1 MQYYYSSFIHGLF
14 VSFPWSKVTHV
25 KPQGEGIC
33 ITTHSITIN
42 CASFERGDHLSE
54 NHIDLTVSRQ
64 IYWKNKNKKGTIRII
79 RVQLN
84 QDECNGCLKK
94 GAESGGPGY
103 LNIGSWSL
111 FCWWRGPWTS
121 GDRAGS
127 SSMWN
132 SAETSGFRSER
143 QATGSDPKSLQRS
156 KAINCWV
163 FCCSREHLSANAIIF
178 RAVIQ
183 RWLTTFDFIRMC
195 ASG

>member
-1 MQYYYSSFIHGLF
+1 MQYYYSSFINVLF
-14 VSFPWSKVTHV
+14 VSFPWCKVTHV
-25 KPQGEGIC
+25 KPQGEGIS
-33 ITTHSITIN
+33 ISTHSITIN
-42 CASFERGDHLSE
+42 CASFERGDHLLE
-54 NHIDLTVSRQ
+54 NHNYLTVSQ
-64 IYWKNKNKKGTIRII
+64 QNYWRNKNKEAQSESSGSSWPGLMQRLTEKGSW
-79 RVQLN
+79 
-84 QDECNGCLKK
+84 EW
-94 GAESGGPGY
+94 GPGY

-143 QATGSDPKSLQRS
+143 RATGSDPKSLQRS

-163 FCCSREHLSANAIIF
+163 FCGSREHLSGNAIIF